1 MFKELEGQL
10 TKARALVSLK
20 VVSEGGGKFGW
31 RDVVGGRICHRDII
45 VWGDRGIV
53 KDVLVKL
60 GKRFQW

>member
-20 VVSEGGGKFGW
+20 VVGKGGCKFGW
-31 RDVVGGRICHRDII
+31 RDVVGGRICYWDIL

-53 KDVLVKL
+53 KNVFVKL
-60 GKRFQW
+60 GKRVQW

>member
-10 TKARALVSLK
+10 TKARALVCLK
-20 VVSEGGGKFGW
+20 VVGKGGGKFGW
-31 RDVVGGRICHRDII
+31 RDVVGGRICDWYIL

-60 GKRFQW
+60 GKRVQW